1 MFRPLSIFIGT
12 RYTRA
17 KRRNRF
23 VSFISMTSMIG
34 LALGVLAMIVV
45 LSVMNGFQR
54 EMSARILGLVPHAAI
69 LGVQPMDDWHK
80 VADTA
85 LQNPAVM
92 AAAPITEMEGMLSYK
107 GAMQPIQVGGIDP
120 AEEGKVS
127 IVGQH
132 IVQGR
137 LQDLQPREF
146 GVVIGELT
154 ARRFRL
160 NTGDKLTLIVPEIS
174 KEPGGIT
181 PRMQRLTVVGIFK
194 VGAEL
199 DGSQA
204 YIHKVADAAM
214 RDPAVMAAAP
224 ITEMEG
230 MLSYKGAM
238 QPIQVGGI
246 DPAEEGKVSIVGQH
260 IVQGRLQDLQP
271 REFGVVIGELTA
283 RRFRLNTGD
292 KLTLIVPEIS
302 KEPGGITPRMQ
313 RLTVVGIFK
322 VGAELDGSQAY
333 IHVDDAGAMQRW
345 APGQVQGV
353 RLKLHDLYAAPQV
366 SKAIAA
372 GLGDAYRADDWSHT
386 QGSLFSAM
394 KMEKTMIGLLLLM
407 IIAVAAFN
415 IIATLVMVVNDKG
428 PDIAILRTL
437 GATPAQIMGTFMVQG
452 SLIGIVGTLIGG
464 VLGVVAAFNVS
475 QIVGWLERVSGQH
488 IFTSDV
494 YFVSSLP
501 SQLQWGDVAIICTA
515 GLVMSF
521 LATIYPAYRASQ
533 VQPAIGL
540 AV

>member
-1 MFRPLSIFIGT
+1 MFRPLPLFVGA

-17 KRRNRF
+17 KRRNHF
-23 VSFISMTSMIG
+23 ISFISMTSMIG
-34 LALGVLAMIVV
+34 LSLGVLAMIVV

-54 EMSARILGLVPHAAI
+54 EMSSRILGLVPHASL
-69 LGVQPMDDWHK
+69 LGVEPVQNWRAL
-80 VADTA
+80 ADTA
-85 LQNPAVM
+85 LRNPAVM
-92 AAAPITEMEGMLSYK
+92 AAAPITDMEGMLSYK
-107 GAMQPIQVGGIDP
+107 GAMQPIQISGIEP

-137 LQDLQPREF
+137 LQDLVPGEF

-174 KEPGGIT
+174 KAPGGIT

-199 DGSQA
+199 DGAQA
-204 YIHKVADAAM
+204 YINVADAAEM
-214 RDPAVMAAAP
+214 QHWPA
-224 ITEMEG
+224 
-230 MLSYKGAM
+230 
-238 QPIQVGGI
+238 
-246 DPAEEGKVSIVGQH
+246 
-260 IVQGRLQDLQP
+260 
-271 REFGVVIGELTA
+271 
-283 RRFRLNTGD
+283 
-292 KLTLIVPEIS
+292 
-302 KEPGGITPRMQ
+302 
-313 RLTVVGIFK
+313 
-322 VGAELDGSQAY
+322 GS
-333 IHVDDAGAMQRW
+333 
-345 APGQVQGV
+345 VQGV

-372 GLGDAYRADDWSHT
+372 ELGAAYRADDWSHT

-394 KMEKTMIGLLLLM
+394 KMEKTMIGLLLMM

-415 IIATLVMVVNDKG
+415 IIATLIMVVNDKG
-428 PDIAILRTL
+428 ADIAILRTI

-464 VLGVVAAFNVS
+464 ALGVVAALNVS
-475 QIVGWLERVSGQH
+475 QIVGWLERISGQH

-494 YFVSSLP
+494 YFISSLP
-501 SQLQWGDVAIICTA
+501 SELQWGDVALICTA

-521 LATIYPAYRASQ
+521 LATLYPAYRASQ
-533 VQPAIGL
+533 VEPAMAL
-540 AV
+540 RYE